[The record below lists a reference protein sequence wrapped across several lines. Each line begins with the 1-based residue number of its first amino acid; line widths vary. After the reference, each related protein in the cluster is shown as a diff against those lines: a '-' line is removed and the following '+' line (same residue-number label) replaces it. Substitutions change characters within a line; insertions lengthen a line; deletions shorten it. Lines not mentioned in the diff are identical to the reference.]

1 MSNKNVKSTSPSSV
15 AYVQLDDAINFAA
28 AIMAGQGISADHAA
42 IIAECLV
49 EADLRG
55 VQTHG
60 LSRLPVYVERVQRGL
75 VNGTPEMKLDKPVAA
90 CASLDGDNAFGF
102 LVGRRAMQ
110 EAIAMAETC
119 GVGVVAARN
128 SNHFGMAATYLLQ
141 AVKAGYFAFVFTNA
155 SKAMPPWGGREGLLG
170 TSPFGAAAPS
180 GKLPPFILDMSPAVA
195 ARGKIRLAEKR
206 GEPIPEG
213 YALDENGQST
223 TDPSAALRGVVL
235 PMGGYKGSGISML
248 MEILAG
254 VFSGANFG
262 GDVPDQYTVWDR
274 PQNVGHFFMA
284 LKPGIFVTEQG
295 FRDRMDELV
304 MRIKANPLADGFTE
318 ILMPGEI
325 EARLEAERRQS
336 GIPYAAS
343 DLGLLAKLAADHGV
357 SALPHEAR

>member
-1 MSNKNVKSTSPSSV
+1 MSKS
-15 AYVQLDDAINFAA
+15 YVMSDDAVRFATM
-28 AIMAGQGISADHAA
+28 IMTGQGVSNEDAA

-60 LSRLPVYVERVQRGL
+60 LSRLPVYVERVQRGM
-75 VNGTPEMKLDKPVAA
+75 VKAVPNMKFENPVAA
-90 CASLDGDNAFGF
+90 CGSLDGDNGFGF

-110 EAIAMAETC
+110 EAITMADSC

-170 TSPFGAAAPS
+170 TSPFGAAAPA
-180 GKLPPFILDMSPAVA
+180 GKLPPFVLDMSPAVA

-213 YALDENGQST
+213 YALDENGQVT
-223 TDPSAALRGVVL
+223 TDATAALRGVVL
-235 PMGGYKGSGISML
+235 PMGGYKGSGLSVL

-262 GDVPDQYTVWDR
+262 GDVPDQYT
-274 PQNVGHFFMA
+274 
-284 LKPGIFVTEQG
+284 
-295 FRDRMDELV
+295 
-304 MRIKANPLADGFTE
+304 
-318 ILMPGEI
+318 
-325 EARLEAERRQS
+325 
-336 GIPYAAS
+336 
-343 DLGLLAKLAADHGV
+343 
-357 SALPHEAR
+357 